1 MTVTSVTGA
10 IVKPSTLFP
19 RIPIAGVVLA
29 WLCSTAGAADDFE
42 LRRAEMVN
50 EIAAIAATASVES
63 DRPVIDRRVLSVME
77 QVPRH
82 AFVPDDQESHAYE
95 NRPLPIGYG
104 QTISQPFI
112 VAVMTGLM
120 MVKPG
125 DVVLEVGT
133 GSGYQAAILAGL
145 ARAVYTIE
153 IIEPLGLQACE
164 RLQRLAYKQVEC
176 KVGDGYYGWD
186 THAPY
191 DAIIVTAAASHVP
204 LPLIRQLKPGGRMV
218 IPVGAQFLT
227 QYLLLVQK
235 SGDGTVSTRQILP
248 VRFVPLGGGH

>member
-1 MTVTSVTGA
+1 MTVRPVTGA

-19 RIPIAGVVLA
+19 CISIASVVLA
-29 WLCSTAGAADDFE
+29 WVCSTAGAADEFE

-50 EIAAIAATASVES
+50 EIAAIAATASIKS
-63 DRPVIDRRVLSVME
+63 DGPVIDRRVLAVME

-82 AFVPDDQESHAYE
+82 AFVPDDQKSHAYE

-164 RLQRLAYKQVEC
+164 RLQQIGSA
-176 KVGDGYYGWD
+176 
-186 THAPY
+186 
-191 DAIIVTAAASHVP
+191 HV
-204 LPLIRQLKPGGRMV
+204 
-218 IPVGAQFLT
+218 
-227 QYLLLVQK
+227 
-235 SGDGTVSTRQILP
+235 
-248 VRFVPLGGGH
+248 